1 MYVSTQKIGK
11 EKGKPFNGLPGIR
24 HWMNLQK
31 TASLDA
37 EGIGLIRTFMLD
49 RLSLQLDLVA
59 ADDPRRTKKRKGV
72 QKQQEQKPSVLV
84 KPKLPAKDLEQVRKW
99 LQSSP
104 SKAEML
110 VKQFW

>member
-11 EKGKPFNGLPGIR
+11 EKGRPFNGLPGIR

-49 RLSLQLDLVA
+49 RLSLQLDLAA
-59 ADDPRRTKKRKGV
+59 ADDPRRTKKRKGL

-84 KPKLPAKDLEQVRKW
+84 NPKLPAKDLEQVRKW